1 MCVCVCVL
9 MHACLR
15 MYGGMYPHAMGYV
28 SVYVC
33 ECVHESNLVFY
44 TQSTIMF
51 ISGQG
56 KREKLGCFTPSQS
69 VWLYQGDRDRNIQ
82 INYIYNE

>member
-1 MCVCVCVL
+1 MCVCVL

-15 MYGGMYPHAMGYV
+15 MYGGMYPHDMGYV
-28 SVYVC
+28 SVYMC

-56 KREKLGCFTPSQS
+56 KREKLGVLRPVNQC
-69 VWLYQGDRDRNIQ
+69 G
-82 INYIYNE
+82 YIRVIETETFK